1 MADVI
6 ITVDGKKITAPA
18 GTLLIEVCKS
28 AGIEIP
34 AFCYYPGLSL
44 QAACRMCV
52 VRQEKV
58 PKLQT
63 ACTTQVAEG
72 QVFFTDTPEVIQA
85 RKATLQLLLGNHP
98 LDCPVCDAGG
108 ECELQDM
115 TFKYG
120 AADSFYAEPKNHRE
134 EQKWSPV
141 VYFDRPRC
149 ILCYRCVR
157 MCGEGMDVFALAVE
171 NRGSSSIIAPNVP
184 AQLAP
189 DNLAHLDCEQC
200 GMCIDACPVGALT
213 SGAYRY
219 KTRPWE
225 MNHVATICTHCGDG
239 CKTTL
244 GVRSTADGSEIVRGD
259 NRDKSGINGDFLCNK
274 GRYAFDFA
282 NNDARITQPMVRQ
295 PNGELKSASWE
306 EALTLVGK
314 KFAELRDSRG
324 GKTIGVIGGN
334 RLTNEEAYLLQKFA
348 RSVLHT
354 NNIDHH
360 RTADYVTFAQSLAGT
375 TDRTAS
381 LRETLTAK
389 AVLLVGGDPTNQS
402 PATAWNLRTN
412 VRLNR
417 AKLYI
422 ANTAEIKLRRQAKVF
437 VHLAE
442 YGYGPLAAYLSGDD
456 AAASATAADATSL
469 ASFRDAVKAEES
481 LLILIGNELRGAE
494 LKRLIDFGLTL
505 PNAKFALLADYANS
519 RGAADMGLLPDLLPG
534 YTPIGPIDT
543 QDPGSKIAIE
553 YSSPTTPGLDLVEIF
568 DAASAGNL
576 SALYVV
582 GANPVAR
589 YDVDPAALKNTFV
602 VVQEMFLTET
612 AALADVILPAANLY
626 EKSGSVTNS
635 YGDLQQ
641 VKKAADRAGVRTD
654 FEMIVRIAD
663 KMGADVRALVPFG
676 QATAGTR
683 ADMGQ
688 TRGVQAGEADR
699 YAVWLTANNL
709 EPRLSPFDPS
719 AILDEI
725 QRLVPGYGDLLRLQ
739 LLSGNDQHLQPAA
752 VPIKDNAG
760 LVQISNRRDLVLPAG
775 DTLFTSGSLTRYSA
789 SLNDLQQH
797 QPRQTQIQ
805 TDQTSV
811 E

>member
-1 MADVI
+1 MADVT

-18 GTLLIEVCKS
+18 GTLLIEVCKG

-72 QVFFTDTPEVIQA
+72 QVFFTDTPEVVQA

-134 EQKWSPV
+134 EQQWSPV

-157 MCGEGMDVFALAVE
+157 MCGEGMDVFALGVE
-171 NRGSSSIIAPNVP
+171 NRGASSIIAPNVP
-184 AQLAP
+184 AHLTVDHLAKV
-189 DNLAHLDCEQC
+189 DCEQC

-213 SGAYRY
+213 SGTYRY

-225 MNHVATICTHCGDG
+225 MNHVPTVCTHCGDG

-244 GVRSTADGSEIVRGD
+244 GVRSTSDGSEIVRGD

-282 NNDARITQPMVRQ
+282 NSAERITQPLVRQ
-295 PNGELKSASWE
+295 TNGEMKAVSWE
-306 EALTLVGK
+306 EALSYVGE
-314 KFAELRDSRG
+314 KFRGLRDARG
-324 GKTIGVIGGN
+324 GKSIGVVGGN

-348 RSVLHT
+348 RSVLRT

-360 RTADYVTFAQSLAGT
+360 RTADYVAFAQALAGNGG
-375 TDRTAS
+375 RTAS
-381 LRETLTAK
+381 LRDTLTAK
-389 AVLLVGGDPTNQS
+389 AVLMVGGDPTNQN
-402 PATAWNLRTN
+402 PATAWNLRTA
-412 VRLNR
+412 VRLHGAR
-417 AKLYI
+417 LYI
-422 ANTAEIKLRRQAKVF
+422 ANTAEIKLRRQAKAFLHV
-437 VHLAE
+437 AE
-442 YGYGPLAAYLSGDD
+442 FGYGALAAYLGGDD
-456 AAASATAADATSL
+456 GSSSGAAADGNALT
-469 ASFRDAVKAEES
+469 SFRDAVKAEEN
-481 LLILIGNELRGAE
+481 LLILIGSELRGAE
-494 LKRLIDFGLTL
+494 LKRLIDFGLTI
-505 PNAKFALLADYANS
+505 PGAKFALLADYANS
-519 RGAADMGLLPDLLPG
+519 RGAADMGLLPDMLPG
-534 YTPIGPIDT
+534 YTPLGAST
-543 QDPGSKIAIE
+543 IATE
-553 YSSPTTPGLDLVEIF
+553 YESPAEPGLDMLEIF
-568 DAASAGNL
+568 DAAAKGNL

-582 GANPVAR
+582 GSNPVAR
-589 YDVDPAALKNTFV
+589 YGVDASALKDTFV

-612 AALADVILPAANLY
+612 AMLADVVLPAANLY

-654 FEMIVRIAD
+654 FEMMVRIAD
-663 KMGADVRALVPFG
+663 KMGAHVRKLVPFG
-676 QATAGTR
+676 TGVR

-688 TRGVQAGEADR
+688 TRGAQSGEADR
-699 YAVWLTANNL
+699 HAVWLTANNL
-709 EPRLSPFDPS
+709 EPRLSPFDPY

-725 QRLVPGYGDLLRLQ
+725 ERLVPGYGLLRLQ
-739 LLSGNDQHLQPAA
+739 LLSGNDQHLEPAA
-752 VPIKDNAG
+752 TAVTDTAG
-760 LVQISNRRDLVLPAG
+760 LVQISNRRDLVLPAN
-775 DTLFTSGSLTRYSA
+775 DTLFTSGTLGRYSA
-789 SLNDLQQH
+789 MLNDLQQNEIRRKT
-797 QPRQTQIQ
+797 PQ
-805 TDQTSV
+805 TDQTAV
-811 E
+811 D

>member
-1 MADVI
+1 MPDVTF
-6 ITVDGKKITAPA
+6 TVDGNKITAPA
-18 GTLLIEVCKS
+18 GTLLIEACKS
-28 AGIEIP
+28 AGVEIP

-52 VRQEKV
+52 VRIEKM

-63 ACTTQVAEG
+63 ACTTPVAEG
-72 QVFFTDTPEVIQA
+72 MVIFTETPDIAQA
-85 RKATLQLLLGNHP
+85 RKATLQMLLGNHP

-141 VYFDRPRC
+141 VFFDRPRC

-157 MCGEGMDVFALAVE
+157 MCGEGMDVFALGIQ
-171 NRGSSSIIAPNVP
+171 NRGSASVIAPNVP
-184 AQLAP
+184 ASESP
-189 DNLAHLDCEQC
+189 DDLPHLDCEQC

-213 SGAYRY
+213 SGTYRY

-244 GVRSTADGSEIVRGD
+244 GVRTVVDGSEIVRGD

-282 NNDARITQPMVRQ
+282 NNEDRITPPLVRQ
-295 PNGELKSASWE
+295 ADGTHKPVSWE
-306 EALTLVGK
+306 AALDLVGK
-314 KFAELRDSRG
+314 RFRELRDTRG
-324 GKTIGVIGGN
+324 GRSIGVIGSN

-348 RSVLHT
+348 RTVLQT

-360 RTADYVTFAQSLAGT
+360 RTADYAAFTAALAGH

-381 LRETLTAK
+381 QRDNQTAP
-389 AVLLVGGDPTNQS
+389 AVLLVGGDPTNQN
-402 PATAWNLRTN
+402 PLTAWNLRSD

-417 AKLYI
+417 ARLYL
-422 ANTAEIKLRRQAKVF
+422 ANSEEIKLRRQARAFLHVPPF
-437 VHLAE
+437 
-442 YGYGPLAAYLSGDD
+442 GYGALASYLGGDEAAAESLAQPGMD
-456 AAASATAADATSL
+456 AAAL
-469 ASFRDAVKAEES
+469 GSFRDALRAEEQ
-481 LLILIGNELRGAE
+481 LLMLIGSELRGGE
-494 LKRLIDFGLTL
+494 LKRLIEFGLGL
-505 PNAKFALLADYANS
+505 PNTKFALLSDYVNS

-534 YTPIGPIDT
+534 YVPVANPGPL
-543 QDPGSKIAIE
+543 SE
-553 YSSPTTPGLDLVEIF
+553 YNAATEPGLDLLQIF
-568 DAASAGNL
+568 DAAAAGDL

-582 GANPVAR
+582 GSNPVSR
-589 YDVDPAALKNTFV
+589 FGVDAAALKNTFV

-635 YGDLQQ
+635 YGDLQR
-641 VKKAADRAGVRTD
+641 VNKAGDRAGVRTD

-663 KMGADVRALVPFG
+663 KMGANVRALVPFG
-676 QATAGTR
+676 KGLR

-688 TRGVQAGEADR
+688 TRGAQSGEADR
-699 YAVWLTANNL
+699 HAVWLTANNL

-725 QRLVPGYGDLLRLQ
+725 QRLVPGYNLLRLQ
-739 LLSGNDQHLQPAA
+739 LLSGNDQHLSPAASELIQIQPA
-752 VPIKDNAG
+752 
-760 LVQISNRRDLVLPAG
+760 RRDLVLPAN
-775 DTLFTSGSLTRYSA
+775 DSLFTSGTLGRYSSMLNEVQQFQSRQA
-789 SLNDLQQH
+789 SQL
-797 QPRQTQIQ
+797 
-805 TDQTSV
+805 DQTAAD
-811 E
+811 

>member
-1 MADVI
+1 MADVN

-85 RKATLQLLLGNHP
+85 RKAMLQLVLGNHP

-120 AADSFYAEPKNHRE
+120 AADSFFAEPKNHRE

-157 MCGEGMDVFALAVE
+157 VCGEGMDVFALAVE
-171 NRGSSSIIAPNVP
+171 NRNSSSIIAPNVP

-189 DNLAHLDCEQC
+189 DNLAQLDCEQC
-200 GMCIDACPVGALT
+200 GMCIDICPVGALT

-282 NNDARITQPMVRQ
+282 NSAQRITTPLVRQ
-295 PNGELKSASWE
+295 PNGELKPASWE

-314 KFAELRDSRG
+314 KFAELRDARG
-324 GKTIGVIGGN
+324 GKSIGVIGGN

-360 RTADYVTFAQSLAGT
+360 RTADYVAFAQSLAGT

-381 LRETLTAK
+381 LRDTLTAK
-389 AVLLVGGDPTNQS
+389 AVLLVGGDPSNQS

-417 AKLYI
+417 ARLYI
-422 ANTAEIKLRRQAKVF
+422 ANTAEIKLRRQAKAF
-437 VHLAE
+437 LHLAE
-442 YGYGPLAAYLSGDD
+442 FGYGPLAAYLAGDD
-456 AAASATAADATSL
+456 SAANTVAADSASL
-469 ASFRDAVKAEES
+469 AGFRDAIRSEES
-481 LLILIGNELRGAE
+481 LLILIGNELHGAE

-543 QDPGSKIAIE
+543 QDSASKIAIE
-553 YSSPTTPGLDLVEIF
+553 YSSPTTPGLDLLEIF
-568 DAASAGNL
+568 DAATKGSL

-589 YDVDPAALKNTFV
+589 YAVDPAALKNTFV
-602 VVQEMFLTET
+602 VVQENFLTET
-612 AALADVILPAANLY
+612 ATLADVVLPAANLY

-663 KMGADVRALVPFG
+663 KMGADVRQLVPFRP
-676 QATAGTR
+676 ASTTDATR

-688 TRGVQAGEADR
+688 TRGAQSGEADR
-699 YAVWLTANNL
+699 HAVWLTANNL

-725 QRLVPGYGDLLRLQ
+725 QRLVPGYGNILRLQ

-752 VPIKDNAG
+752 AAPLI
-760 LVQISNRRDLVLPAG
+760 QIGTRRDLVLPSG
-775 DTLFTSGSLTRYSA
+775 DTLFTSGSLSRYSA
-789 SLNDLQQH
+789 TLQDLQLN
-797 QPRQTQIQ
+797 QPRQLTL
-805 TDQTSV
+805 TDQPTAD
-811 E
+811 